1 MLRQNTSSPYI
12 LVSFVEDTVPLEMP
26 FGLTVTYA
34 NTNSCRLRISYSLFT
49 HSFDEICSPKLW
61 LCRWSYVQDVEGWVT
76 LEMPGLQSLIKQEVI
91 SLLPCGGEAH
101 CRGGHPLELVLH
113 HCWLLLSHDYTS
125 FRLTILINPR
135 RSLIYYSWV
144 HCNAL
149 QGYRWWRWWWC
160 IIPSIERCD
169 CRRRLYCSFRV
180 SLF

>member
-1 MLRQNTSSPYI
+1 MCMSNASCVIRVIVSLKGVEWSGYRLTITNRRLLIDRRQNLFIEIPRRLSYPPLHYI
-12 LVSFVEDTVPLEMP
+12 
-26 FGLTVTYA
+26 
-34 NTNSCRLRISYSLFT
+34 CRALPAWWQTLMTEPSWTIRAEQCSLA
-49 HSFDEICSPKLW
+49 DCADQQLW
-61 LCRWSYVQDVEGWVT
+61 
-76 LEMPGLQSLIKQEVI
+76 
-91 SLLPCGGEAH
+91 CGGEAH
-101 CRGGHPLELVLH
+101 CRGGPPLELVLH

-149 QGYRWWRWWWC
+149 QGYRWWLWC